1 MKNILN
7 WQKINLR
14 SIKYLSK
21 PFLQMKK
28 QLSIAILPFVN
39 MSSDQE
45 NEYFSDG
52 VTEEIINA
60 LSKINGLKVVSRTSS
75 FLFKGKN
82 LQVQQ
87 IAKQLSVSMIL
98 EGSVRKASNNVRV
111 TAQLINA
118 EDGFQF
124 WSQVYNHKLDDIF
137 YIQDQISMLVAEKL
151 REHIGHLDFEE
162 KSVVQNP
169 DIDIYDLY
177 LKSKYNFNKLQKES
191 VKLAVQQIEQV
202 IASDPGQA
210 SYYATKSVYY
220 TYLGT
225 LNVLPT
231 KEAFLVAKEASLK
244 ALSMDSTNPEANY
257 AIALAPYFVE
267 GDIDKAFTYFSLALK
282 YRPSYPDAF
291 MAVAM
296 CGVISQDKELAL
308 KSIHEAISI
317 DPLSPIWKYY
327 YAAILLRLNQPEKAL
342 TVIDEVLGLM
352 PHHTNSYTLKGVMLT
367 RLGRYDE
374 AIEHYKHVPV
384 SGGKTVTYYSGTG
397 VTYATSGNKEKAA
410 EYLEKAR
417 LDKGKVNI
425 AYEETPGVFINIY
438 LENFDEAFKFLEK
451 DIENRKHYLRFYETI
466 PVFERLKNDERYKM
480 FDRAIVSKITAKD
493 KSENT
498 AKTKYINSGLSEE
511 KINNLNQRLLSL
523 MENQKPFIDS
533 GISLK
538 SLAERLS
545 ESANHVSQVI
555 NDKHKINFFDFI
567 NIYRIKEMQM
577 LIKNPHNKHLTLLAL
592 AYEAGFQSKTTF
604 NTAFKKLKGQ
614 TPGKYFKGLTN

>member
-1 MKNILN
+1 
-7 WQKINLR
+7 
-14 SIKYLSK
+14 
-21 PFLQMKK
+21 MKK

-82 LQVQQ
+82 IPIQQ
-87 IAKQLSVSMIL
+87 IAQQLSVSMIL
-98 EGSVRKASNNVRV
+98 EGSVRKAANNVRV

-137 YIQDQISMLVAEKL
+137 YIQDQISLRVAEKL

-162 KSVVQNP
+162 NNTVQNQN
-169 DIDIYDLY
+169 INVYDLY
-177 LKSKYNFNKLQKES
+177 LKSKYNFYKLQKES
-191 VKLAVQQIEQV
+191 VSLAVQQIEQV
-202 IASDPGQA
+202 IASDPSQ
-210 SYYATKSVYY
+210 SIYYATKSIYY

-225 LNVLPT
+225 LNMLPT
-231 KEAFLVAKEASLK
+231 SEAFRIAKQASLK

-257 AIALAPYFVE
+257 ALALAPHFVDGDVGKSFSYFE
-267 GDIDKAFTYFSLALK
+267 LALK

-296 CGVISQDKELAL
+296 CAVISQNEEFAL
-308 KSIHEAISI
+308 RNIHEAINI

-327 YAAILLRLNQPEKAL
+327 YAAILLRLHHPEKAL
-342 TVIDEVLGLM
+342 EVINEVLKVI
-352 PHHTNSYTLKGVMLT
+352 PFHTNSYTLKGVMLT
-367 RLGRYDE
+367 RLGKYDE
-374 AIEHYKHVPV
+374 AIEHYRHVPV
-384 SGGKTVTYYSGTG
+384 LGGKTITYYSGIG
-397 VTYATSGNKEKAA
+397 IVHATAGNKEKAI
-410 EYLEKAR
+410 EYLEKSQ
-417 LDKGKVNI
+417 LDQGNVSI
-425 AYEETPGVFINIY
+425 AYEENPRVIINIY
-438 LENFDEAFKFLEK
+438 LKNFDEAFKFLEK
-451 DIENRKHYLRFYETI
+451 DIQTKKHYLKFHEAI
-466 PVFERLKNDERYKM
+466 PVFEQLKSDERYKM
-480 FDRAIVSKITAKD
+480 LDEVIVSKAIIKD
-493 KSENT
+493 KTKSN
-498 AKTKYINSGLSEE
+498 AKAKYLNSGLSEE
-511 KINNLNQRLLSL
+511 KLNNINHRLLSL
-523 MENQKPFIDS
+523 MESEKPFIDS

-538 SLAERLS
+538 SLAEKLS

-567 NIYRIKEMQM
+567 NTYRIEEMKM

-614 TPGKYFKGLTN
+614 TPGKYFKGLTR